1 MQEDLFLKEFQVEEE
16 DIKKGLLVEEVE
28 VSLQDLRVEREQIK
42 ASQQDLLEEEVEADS
57 IMEDLEGEEEVFVL
71 IQDSKHLE
79 EVEEE
84 DFLKEVVE
92 AEE

>member
-57 IMEDLEGEEEVFVL
+57 IMEDLEGEGEVFVL

-79 EVEEE
+79 EEEEE
-84 DFLKEVVE
+84 DFLKEAVE

>member
-42 ASQQDLLEEEVEADS
+42 ANQQDLLEEEVEADS
-57 IMEDLEGEEEVFVL
+57 IMEDLEGEGEVFVL

-79 EVEEE
+79 EEEEE
-84 DFLKEVVE
+84 DFLKEAVE